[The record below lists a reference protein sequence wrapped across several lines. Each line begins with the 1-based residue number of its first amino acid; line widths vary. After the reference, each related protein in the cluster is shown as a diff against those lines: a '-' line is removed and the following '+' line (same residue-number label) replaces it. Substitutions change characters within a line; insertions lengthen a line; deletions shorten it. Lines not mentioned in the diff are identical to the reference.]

1 MDSWEQLLIGVE
13 ALNCVFNDRVAE
25 KCQAEKRRLYW
36 CDYNPENIEIVIQNF
51 IHQYQTT
58 IVTMA
63 RSTRR
68 TTPRA
73 PTRAL
78 RSRSLGAGT
87 RNDNGPGSRASA
99 RAQNVGQV
107 VAGEAVAAEEA
118 VVNRNQNN
126 NREDQAVADLEAM
139 RVEQA

>member
-1 MDSWEQLLIGVE
+1 
-13 ALNCVFNDRVAE
+13 
-25 KCQAEKRRLYW
+25 
-36 CDYNPENIEIVIQNF
+36 
-51 IHQYQTT
+51 
-58 IVTMA
+58 MA

-73 PTRAL
+73 SSRAL

-107 VAGEAVAAEEA
+107 AAGGAVAAEEA
-118 VVNRNQNN
+118 AVNRNQNN
-126 NREDQAVADLEAM
+126 NREDQAAADLETM
-139 RVEQA
+139 RAEQARI